1 MTAVI
6 GVVRVECKFNNISQ
20 VIEVSRPSFP
30 HPLLLLRNFQER
42 RKKKTHRPP
51 QATPVLSGNWRAAR
65 KPDEPERIVAARL
78 QTYSCSPHPG
88 NEAGRRVSGAQPKS
102 LTSAPAQRRE
112 ELAAPW
118 LSGSLAARLCDPR
131 RAPAT
136 AARVSAGSTGFPA
149 ECACPRGAPALP
161 AGGAR
166 PYTGRRGCAR
176 VGAQRPR
183 RPGSSAHHAAPGNR
197 RAG

>member
-20 VIEVSRPSFP
+20 AIEVSRPSFP
-30 HPLLLLRNFQER
+30 HPLLLLHNFQER

-65 KPDEPERIVAARL
+65 KADEPERIVAARL
-78 QTYSCSPHPG
+78 QTYSCSLHPG

-102 LTSAPAQRRE
+102 LTSARAQRRE

-118 LSGSLAARLCDPR
+118 LSGSLAARLCEPR
-131 RAPAT
+131 RAIPRRRRACLPGAPGSVPSARAREERLLCLPVARVPT
-136 AARVSAGSTGFPA
+136 LGGGAARG
-149 ECACPRGAPALP
+149 
-161 AGGAR
+161 
-166 PYTGRRGCAR
+166 
-176 VGAQRPR
+176 
-183 RPGSSAHHAAPGNR
+183 
-197 RAG
+197 